1 MSRFFSSRYAALT
14 PYTPGEQP
22 QDQNYLKLNTNE
34 SPFPPSPGV
43 AAAVAAQCGKL
54 QLYSDPQ
61 CAGLRRA
68 LAKRY
73 GVKPANI
80 MVGNGSD
87 EVLDLAFC
95 AFAGEERPLYFADVT
110 YGFYPVFAAK
120 NRLPFEVIPLKEDFT
135 IDPADYFGKNGVAV
149 IANPNAPTG
158 LALRLD
164 AIEAIL
170 QANPDGVLI
179 VDEAYVDFGAE
190 SAAALL
196 DKYDNLLVVRTFSK
210 SRSMAGARLGF
221 AIGCEALIADLE
233 TMRYSTNPYN
243 VNRMT
248 LAAGEAALA
257 EDDYY
262 MDNCRRIAA
271 IRQDVAGQLEAMGW
285 RVLPSKTNFLFA
297 ASPKLGG
304 KAMYQAL
311 RQKGVLVRHFDAPR
325 TRDFIRITIGDETQ
339 MERFVNTV
347 KEIEKEA
354 AQ

>member
-22 QDQNYLKLNTNE
+22 QDQDYLKLNTNE

-68 LAKRY
+68 LAERY

-120 NRLPFEVIPLKEDFT
+120 NRLPYEVIPLKEDFT
-135 IDPADYFGKNGVAV
+135 IDPADYFGKNGVEV

-158 LALRLD
+158 LALGLD
-164 AIEAIL
+164 QLEAIL

-179 VDEAYVDFGAE
+179 VDEAYVDFGAQ

-196 DKYDNLLVVRTFSK
+196 DRYDNLLVVRTFSK

-233 TMRYSTNPYN
+233 TLRYSTNPYN

-325 TRDFIRITIGDETQ
+325 TRDFIRITIGDEAQ

-354 AQ
+354 VQ

>member
-22 QDQNYLKLNTNE
+22 QDQDYLKLNTNE

-43 AAAVAAQCGKL
+43 AAAVAEQCGKL

-68 LAKRY
+68 LADRY
-73 GVKPANI
+73 GVSPANV

-120 NRLPFEVIPLKEDFT
+120 NRLPYEVIPLKEDFS

-158 LALRLD
+158 LALGLD

-170 QANPDGVLI
+170 KANPDGVLI

-196 DKYDNLLVVRTFSK
+196 DRYDNLLVVRTFSK

-221 AIGCEALIADLE
+221 AIGCEALITDLE
-233 TMRYSTNPYN
+233 TLRYSTNPYN

-262 MDNCRRIAA
+262 MDNCRSIAA
-271 IRQDVAGQLEAMGW
+271 IRQDVAGQLEAMSW

-325 TRDFIRITIGDETQ
+325 TRDFIRITIGDEAQ

-354 AQ
+354 SQ

>member
-22 QDQNYLKLNTNE
+22 QDQDYLKLNTNE

-43 AAAVAAQCGKL
+43 AAAVAEQCGKL

-68 LAKRY
+68 LADRY
-73 GVKPANI
+73 GVSPANI

-120 NRLPFEVIPLKEDFT
+120 NRLPYEVIPLKEDFT

-158 LALRLD
+158 LALGLD
-164 AIEAIL
+164 QLEAIL

-196 DKYDNLLVVRTFSK
+196 DQYDNLLVVRTFSK

-233 TMRYSTNPYN
+233 TLRYSTNPYN

-271 IRQDVAGQLEAMGW
+271 IRQDVAGQLEVMGW

-297 ASPKLGG
+297 ASPAMGG

-311 RQKGVLVRHFDAPR
+311 RQKGVLVRHFDASR

-339 MERFVNTV
+339 MERFVNIV

>member
-1 MSRFFSSRYAALT
+1 M
-14 PYTPGEQP
+14 
-22 QDQNYLKLNTNE
+22 
-34 SPFPPSPGV
+34 
-43 AAAVAAQCGKL
+43 
-54 QLYSDPQ
+54 
-61 CAGLRRA
+61 
-68 LAKRY
+68 
-73 GVKPANI
+73 
-80 MVGNGSD
+80 
-87 EVLDLAFC
+87 
-95 AFAGEERPLYFADVT
+95 T

-120 NRLPFEVIPLKEDFT
+120 NRLPYEVIPLKEDFT

-158 LALRLD
+158 LALGLD
-164 AIEAIL
+164 DLEAIL
-170 QANPDGVLI
+170 KANPDGVLI

-196 DKYDNLLVVRTFSK
+196 DQYDNLLVVRTFSK

-233 TMRYSTNPYN
+233 TLRYSTNPYN

-297 ASPKLGG
+297 ASPAMGG

-339 MERFVNTV
+339 MERFVNIV

>member
-1 MSRFFSSRYAALT
+1 M
-14 PYTPGEQP
+14 
-22 QDQNYLKLNTNE
+22 
-34 SPFPPSPGV
+34 
-43 AAAVAAQCGKL
+43 
-54 QLYSDPQ
+54 
-61 CAGLRRA
+61 
-68 LAKRY
+68 
-73 GVKPANI
+73 
-80 MVGNGSD
+80 
-87 EVLDLAFC
+87 
-95 AFAGEERPLYFADVT
+95 
-110 YGFYPVFAAK
+110 
-120 NRLPFEVIPLKEDFT
+120 
-135 IDPADYFGKNGVAV
+135 
-149 IANPNAPTG
+149 
-158 LALRLD
+158 
-164 AIEAIL
+164 
-170 QANPDGVLI
+170 LI

-233 TMRYSTNPYN
+233 TLRYSTNPYN

-262 MDNCRRIAA
+262 MENCRRIAA

-297 ASPKLGG
+297 ASPAMGG
-304 KAMYQAL
+304 RAMYQAL
-311 RQKGVLVRHFDAPR
+311 REKGVLVRHFDAPR
-325 TRDFIRITIGDETQ
+325 TRDFTRITIGDEAQ

>member
-22 QDQNYLKLNTNE
+22 QDQEYLKLNTNE
-34 SPFPPSPGV
+34 SPFPPSPVV
-43 AAAVAAQCGKL
+43 AAAVAEQCGKL

-68 LAKRY
+68 LADRY
-73 GVKPANI
+73 GVKPTNV

-95 AFAGEERPLYFADVT
+95 AFADEDRPLYFADVT

-158 LALRLD
+158 LALGLD
-164 AIEAIL
+164 AIEEIL
-170 QANPDGVLI
+170 KANPDGVLI

-190 SAAALL
+190 SAAPLTAR
-196 DKYDNLLVVRTFSK
+196 YDNLLVVRTFSK

-233 TMRYSTNPYN
+233 TLRYSTNPYN

-271 IRQDVAGQLEAMGW
+271 IRQDVAGQLEALGW

-297 ASPKLGG
+297 AAPGIGG

-311 RQKGVLVRHFDAPR
+311 REKGVLVRHFDAPR
-325 TRDFIRITIGDETQ
+325 TRDFIRVTIGDEAQ
-339 MERFVNTV
+339 MDRFMNTV
-347 KEIEKEA
+347 KTIIKEA

>member
-22 QDQNYLKLNTNE
+22 QDQDYLKLNTNE

-68 LAKRY
+68 LAEHY

-135 IDPADYFGKNGVAV
+135 IDPADYFGKNGVTV

-158 LALRLD
+158 LALGLD

-170 QANPDGVLI
+170 KANPDGVLI

-196 DKYDNLLVVRTFSK
+196 DRYDNLLVVRTFSK

-233 TMRYSTNPYN
+233 TLRYSTNPYN

-297 ASPKLGG
+297 ASPNLGG
-304 KAMYQAL
+304 RAMYQAL
-311 RQKGVLVRHFDAPR
+311 REKGVLVRHFDAPR
-325 TRDFIRITIGDETQ
+325 TRDFTRITIGDEAQ

>member
-22 QDQNYLKLNTNE
+22 QDQDYLKLNTNE

-61 CAGLRRA
+61 CAGLRWA
-68 LAKRY
+68 LAERY

-158 LALRLD
+158 LALGLD
-164 AIEAIL
+164 ALEAIL
-170 QANPDGVLI
+170 KANPDGVLI

-196 DKYDNLLVVRTFSK
+196 DRYDNLLVVRTFSK

-233 TMRYSTNPYN
+233 TLRYSTNPYN

-271 IRQDVAGQLEAMGW
+271 IRDKVAGQLEAMGW
-285 RVLPSKTNFLFA
+285 WVLPSKTNFLFA
-297 ASPKLGG
+297 ASLKLGG

-325 TRDFIRITIGDETQ
+325 TRDFIRITIGDEAQ

>member
-233 TMRYSTNPYN
+233 TLRYSTNPYN

>member
-22 QDQNYLKLNTNE
+22 QDQDYLKLNTNE

-68 LAKRY
+68 LADRY
-73 GVKPANI
+73 GVSPANI

-120 NRLPFEVIPLKEDFT
+120 NRLPYQVIPLKEDFT

-158 LALRLD
+158 LALGLD
-164 AIEAIL
+164 
-170 QANPDGVLI
+170 Q
-179 VDEAYVDFGAE
+179 
-190 SAAALL
+190 
-196 DKYDNLLVVRTFSK
+196 
-210 SRSMAGARLGF
+210 
-221 AIGCEALIADLE
+221 IGRA
-233 TMRYSTNPYN
+233 S
-243 VNRMT
+243 
-248 LAAGEAALA
+248 
-257 EDDYY
+257 
-262 MDNCRRIAA
+262 CR
-271 IRQDVAGQLEAMGW
+271 E
-285 RVLPSKTNFLFA
+285 RV
-297 ASPKLGG
+297 
-304 KAMYQAL
+304 
-311 RQKGVLVRHFDAPR
+311 
-325 TRDFIRITIGDETQ
+325 
-339 MERFVNTV
+339 
-347 KEIEKEA
+347 
-354 AQ
+354 

>member
-95 AFAGEERPLYFADVT
+95 AFAGEQRPLYFADVT

-196 DKYDNLLVVRTFSK
+196 DRYDNLLVVRTFSK

-233 TMRYSTNPYN
+233 TLRYSTNPYN

-304 KAMYQAL
+304 RAMYQAL

>member
-120 NRLPFEVIPLKEDFT
+120 NRLPFEVVPLKEDFT

-233 TMRYSTNPYN
+233 TLRYSTNPYN

>member
-95 AFAGEERPLYFADVT
+95 AFAGEQRPLYFADVT

-196 DKYDNLLVVRTFSK
+196 DRYDNLLVVRTFSK

-233 TMRYSTNPYN
+233 TLRYSTNPYN

>member
-22 QDQNYLKLNTNE
+22 QDQDYLKLNTNE

-43 AAAVAAQCGKL
+43 AAAVAEQCGRL

-68 LAKRY
+68 LADRY
-73 GVKPANI
+73 GVKPANV

-120 NRLPFEVIPLKEDFT
+120 NRLPYEVIPLKEDFS

-158 LALRLD
+158 LALGLD
-164 AIEAIL
+164 DFEAIL
-170 QANPDGVLI
+170 KANPDGVLI

-196 DKYDNLLVVRTFSK
+196 DRYDNLLVVRTFSK

-221 AIGCEALIADLE
+221 ALGSEALIADLE
-233 TMRYSTNPYN
+233 TLRYSTNPYN

-257 EDDYY
+257 QDDYY
-262 MDNCRRIAA
+262 MENCRRIAA
-271 IRQDVAGQLEAMGW
+271 IRDKVAGQLEAMGW
-285 RVLPSKTNFLFA
+285 KVLPSKANFLFA
-297 ASPKLGG
+297 VAPGMGG
-304 KAMYQAL
+304 GAMYQAL
-311 RQKGVLVRHFDAPR
+311 RQRGVLVRYFDAPR
-325 TRDFIRITIGDETQ
+325 TRDYIRVSVGDEAQ
-339 MERFVNTV
+339 MERFMQTI
-347 KEIEKEA
+347 KEIMKEA

>member
-22 QDQNYLKLNTNE
+22 QDQDYLKLNTNE

-43 AAAVAAQCGKL
+43 AAAVAEQCGKL

-68 LAKRY
+68 LADRY
-73 GVKPANI
+73 GVSPANI

-95 AFAGEERPLYFADVT
+95 AFAGEERPLYFADVA

-120 NRLPFEVIPLKEDFT
+120 NRLPYEVIPLKEDFT

-158 LALRLD
+158 LALGLD
-164 AIEAIL
+164 QLEAIL

-196 DKYDNLLVVRTFSK
+196 DQYDNLLVVRTFSK

-233 TMRYSTNPYN
+233 TLRYSTNPYN

-297 ASPKLGG
+297 ASPTMGG

>member
-22 QDQNYLKLNTNE
+22 QDQDYLKLNTNE

-61 CAGLRRA
+61 CAGLRWA
-68 LAKRY
+68 LAERY

-120 NRLPFEVIPLKEDFT
+120 NRLPYEVIPLKEDFT

-196 DKYDNLLVVRTFSK
+196 DRYDNLLVVRTFSK

-233 TMRYSTNPYN
+233 TLRYSTNPYN

-271 IRQDVAGQLEAMGW
+271 IRQDVAGQLKAMGW

-325 TRDFIRITIGDETQ
+325 TRDFIRVTIGDETQ